1 MKLITIMSNSDFVL
15 TLDEKPS
22 NSNEPSQLCP
32 LEGREQGRSLDQGD
46 LQGSPVHS
54 LTLMRGRLLVR
65 PGPRYVGPTDERGSY
80 WLCVYGLSASMGE
93 SPTEW
98 TELLL
103 SR

>member
-1 MKLITIMSNSDFVL
+1 MLNSHFVL

-32 LEGREQGRSLDQGD
+32 LEGREQGRSLDRGD
-46 LQGSPVHS
+46 LQGS

-65 PGPRYVGPTDERGSY
+65 PGPGYVGPTDERGRY
-80 WLCVYGLSASMGE
+80 WLCAYGLSASMGE
-93 SPTEW
+93 SPTKW

-103 SR
+103 SG